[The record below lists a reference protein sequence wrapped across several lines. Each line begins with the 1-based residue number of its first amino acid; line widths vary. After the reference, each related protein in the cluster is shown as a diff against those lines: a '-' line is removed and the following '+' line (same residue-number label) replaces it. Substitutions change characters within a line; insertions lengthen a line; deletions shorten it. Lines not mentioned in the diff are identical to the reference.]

1 VSAEYG
7 VLGEINTAARFK
19 RGLAMPTFLWEGKT
33 AQGRVLKG
41 EIEAP
46 NLEAVF
52 GILRDRRIR
61 PVANRIREKGKGFDK
76 EITIPGFAEKV
87 KARDL
92 SVFTRQ
98 FATMIDAGLPIVQCL
113 DILSQQ
119 TESKVLRN
127 TVRAIKQDVEG
138 GATLAEALS
147 RHPKTFDNL
156 YVNMVQAG
164 ETGGVLNAILNR
176 ISLFIEKANKLK
188 KKVKGAMIYPCSII
202 FVAVVV
208 VAILLIFVIP
218 VFAELYG
225 SMGKALPAPTQIT
238 INISNWFRSYFL
250 YMVFALVGII
260 VAIRAYYVTDNG
272 RMNIDRLFL
281 RLPVVG
287 DLLRKV
293 AVARFSQNMAILLS
307 SGVPILDGLAI
318 TARTAGNRVIEKA
331 IMDSRVSISQG
342 RTVAEPLR
350 DSKIFPPMVCQMVA
364 VGEQTGG
371 LDTMLK
377 KVAELYEDEVDDA
390 VANLTALME
399 PMIMVFLGVILGG
412 LVVSMYLP
420 IFQLGSVVQ

>member
-1 VSAEYG
+1 
-7 VLGEINTAARFK
+7 
-19 RGLAMPTFLWEGKT
+19 MPIFLWEGKT

-41 EIEAP
+41 EVEAT

-52 GILRDRRIR
+52 AILRDRRIR
-61 PVANRIREKGKGFDK
+61 PIPNRIREKGRGLDK
-76 EITIPGFAEKV
+76 EINLPGFGEKL

-113 DILSQQ
+113 DIQAQQ
-119 TESKVLRN
+119 SESKVLRN
-127 TVRAIKQDVEG
+127 TLRMIKQDVEG
-138 GATLAEALS
+138 GSTLAEAL
-147 RHPKTFDNL
+147 RKHPKIFDDL

-176 ISLFIEKANKLK
+176 IALFIEKASKLK
-188 KKVKGAMIYPCSII
+188 KKVKGAMIYPCTII
-202 FVAVVV
+202 VVAIVV

-238 INISNWFRSYFL
+238 INISNWVRANYL
-250 YMVFALVGII
+250 YMLFALAGII
-260 VAIRAYYVTDNG
+260 VAIRLYYRTDNG
-272 RMNIDRLFL
+272 QMNIDRLLL

-350 DSKIFPPMVCQMVA
+350 ESKIFPPMVCQMVA
-364 VGEQTGG
+364 VGENTGG
-371 LDTMLK
+371 LDNMLR

-399 PMIMVFLGVILGG
+399 PMIMVILGVILGG
-412 LVVSMYLP
+412 LVISMYLP
-420 IFQLGSVVQ
+420 IFQLGSVVS

>member
-1 VSAEYG
+1 MA
-7 VLGEINTAARFK
+7 I
-19 RGLAMPTFLWEGKT
+19 FLWEGKT

-41 EIEAP
+41 EIEAS

-52 GILRDRRIR
+52 AILRDRRIR
-61 PVANRIREKGKGFDK
+61 PIPNRIREKGRGLDA
-76 EITIPGFAEKV
+76 EIKIPGFGEKL

-113 DILSQQ
+113 DIQTQQ
-119 TESKVLRN
+119 SESKVLRN
-127 TVRAIKQDVEG
+127 TLRAIKQDVEG
-138 GATLAEALS
+138 GSTLAEAL
-147 RHPKTFDNL
+147 RKHPKIFDDL
-156 YVNMVQAG
+156 YVNMVEAG
-164 ETGGVLNAILNR
+164 EAGGVLNAILNR
-176 ISLFIEKANKLK
+176 IALFIEKANKLK
-188 KKVKGAMIYPCSII
+188 KKVKGAMIYPCTII
-202 FVAVVV
+202 VVAIVV

-238 INISNWFRSYFL
+238 INISNWVRANCL
-250 YMVFALVGII
+250 YMVFAIVGII
-260 VAIRAYYVTDNG
+260 IAIRFYYQTENG
-272 RMNIDRLFL
+272 RMNIDRLLL

-331 IMDSRVSISQG
+331 IMESRVSISQG

-350 DSKIFPPMVCQMVA
+350 ESKIFPPMVCQMVA
-364 VGEQTGG
+364 VGEHTGG
-371 LDTMLK
+371 LDNMLR

-399 PMIMVFLGVILGG
+399 PMIMVVLGVILGG
-412 LVVSMYLP
+412 LVISMYLP
-420 IFQLGSVVQ
+420 IFQLGSVVS